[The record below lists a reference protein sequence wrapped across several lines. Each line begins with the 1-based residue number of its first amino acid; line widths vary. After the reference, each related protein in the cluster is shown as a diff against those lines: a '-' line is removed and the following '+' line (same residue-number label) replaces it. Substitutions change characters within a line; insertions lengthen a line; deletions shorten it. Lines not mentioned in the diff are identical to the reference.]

1 LIYFFDGTF
10 NIDLHMHSIMS
21 IYLYLVMSILTI
33 IHSKAIKI
41 IQTTSIM
48 FNQLYIIV
56 FKHKS
61 IMLETILSE
70 SILCIK
76 LNQTHTQ

>member
-1 LIYFFDGTF
+1 
-10 NIDLHMHSIMS
+10 MHSIMS